1 MQNFIFDFDG
11 TLADSGKT
19 AVLATQ
25 AAFRDFNLKEPTAAT
40 VQYYMGIPI
49 EVSFKKM
56 ADRDFSDESFAELL
70 DTFRSYYKDLEMNSI
85 SLFPQMEN
93 VLHQLFNDGRT
104 LFVVSSKHSV
114 ALQRN
119 LERLAIA
126 PYFKSVCGSDQVAHF
141 KPAPDGILN
150 LLEGFQLNERESVMI
165 GDAIYDLQMGKAA
178 NVQTCGVTWGAHD
191 LALLQKEKPNY
202 LVSEVNQLLELE

>member
-1 MQNFIFDFDG
+1 MKNFIFDFDG

-19 AVLATQ
+19 GVLATQ
-25 AAFRDFNLKEPTAAT
+25 AAFRDFELKQPSAAQ

-49 EVSFKKM
+49 EISFRKM
-56 ADRDFSDESFAELL
+56 SDREFSNAQFEELL
-70 DTFRSYYKDLEMNSI
+70 ITFRKHYKNLELSSL
-85 SLFPQMEN
+85 SLFPKMKD
-93 VLHQLFNDGRT
+93 VLEQLYADGKN

-119 LERLAIA
+119 LERLEIA
-126 PYFKSVCGSDQVAHF
+126 QYFRSVCGSDQVAHF

-150 LLEGFQLNERESVMI
+150 LIARYKLIKKECIMI

-178 NVQTCGVTWGAHD
+178 QVRTCGVTWGAHERS
-191 LALLQKEKPNY
+191 LLQNESPDY
-202 LVSEVNQLLELE
+202 LVSQVPELLNLE

>member
-1 MQNFIFDFDG
+1 
-11 TLADSGKT
+11 
-19 AVLATQ
+19 
-25 AAFRDFNLKEPTAAT
+25 
-40 VQYYMGIPI
+40 
-49 EVSFKKM
+49 
-56 ADRDFSDESFAELL
+56 
-70 DTFRSYYKDLEMNSI
+70 
-85 SLFPQMEN
+85 MEN

-150 LLEGFQLNERESVMI
+150 LLEGGFQLNERESVMI
-165 GDAIYDLQMGKAA
+165 GGDAIYDLQMGKAA
-178 NVQTCGVTWGAHD
+178 NVQTCGVTWGGHMIWHFY
-191 LALLQKEKPNY
+191 KRKSPII
-202 LVSEVNQLLELE
+202 